1 MGAFQ
6 LANCSQ
12 DNIKFLTESLLDQID
27 ERSRIAAA
35 SLIGLVHYE
44 NCVLYGPSTPSP
56 HPDFRRHK
64 SLSEANIPADF
75 WCPITLELMRDPVVV
90 FTGQTYDRES
100 IDLWIKSGHTT
111 CPKTGQV
118 LKHTNLIPNSALKN
132 LIVMWCRNQ
141 KILFEIYG
149 YGGVGSSTPCTEAVE
164 FTRMMVSF
172 LINKLS
178 VAEPNA
184 LLG

>member
-1 MGAFQ
+1 
-6 LANCSQ
+6 
-12 DNIKFLTESLLDQID
+12 ID

-44 NCVLYGPSTPSP
+44 NCVLYGPSTPFP

-64 SLSEANIPADF
+64 SLSEAYIPADF
-75 WCPITLELMRDPVVV
+75 WCPITLELMRVPVVV

-111 CPKTGQV
+111 CLKTGQV

-141 KILFEIYG
+141 KIPFEIYG
-149 YGGVGSSTPCTEAVE
+149 DGGVGSSTPCTEAVE